1 MRHLFST
8 LVLVGAFSTI
18 AQAQQIPLRSNYLMS
33 TFQDHPA
40 AAGNVDCLDLRLG
53 VRNQWVG
60 FEGAPTNSYASLT
73 GRLSEGPRS
82 ISGIGGRIE
91 TDQAGPW
98 GTTSFSL
105 AYAHKL
111 KMNNGAWLSAGLALG
126 VSQYSLNIGSLDFP
140 DVETASDD
148 AVAGSTQ
155 FIYPTIDAGLWYQD
169 ERTFGGISL
178 INATA
183 ATLNTITLGSK
194 TPRHLV
200 ATAGTSIELD
210 GRFLF
215 RPSSQIRITKGLPPS
230 FEINGAVVYAD
241 FLAIGLGY
249 RNQSALVGSL
259 QISLLDYL
267 KVGYSY
273 DFGISEIRAAS
284 VSSHEITIAISACDI
299 TASRGQHC
307 SAYD

>member
-1 MRHLFST
+1 MRHLFSII
-8 LVLVGAFSTI
+8 VLAGIFSSS
-18 AQAQQIPLRSNYLMS
+18 ALAQQIPLRSNYLMS

-40 AAGNVDCLDLRLG
+40 AAGNVDCLDLRFG

-60 FEGAPTNSYASLT
+60 FEGAPTNSYATLT

-82 ISGIGGRIE
+82 VSGVGGRIE

-98 GTTSFSL
+98 GTTSLSL
-105 AYAHKL
+105 AYSHKL

-126 VSQYSLNIGSLDFP
+126 VSQFRLNIGNLDFP
-140 DVETASDD
+140 DFETALDP
-148 AVAGSTQ
+148 AVTGSSQ
-155 FIYPTIDAGLWYQD
+155 FIYPTVDAGLWYQD
-169 ERTFGGISL
+169 KTTFGGISL

-183 ATLNTITLGSK
+183 ATLNTITLGSE
-194 TPRHLV
+194 TSRHV
-200 ATAGTSIELD
+200 VITAGTSLELD

-215 RPSSQIRITKGLPPS
+215 RPSTQMRITKGLPPS
-230 FEINGAVVYAD
+230 FEINGAVVYD
-241 FLAIGLGY
+241 NLLAIGIGY
-249 RNQSALVGSL
+249 RSQSALVGSF

-273 DFGISEIRAAS
+273 DFGISELRAAS
-284 VSSHEITIAISACDI
+284 VSSHEITIAISAFNVS
-299 TASRGQHC
+299 APRGQHC

>member
-1 MRHLFST
+1 MRHLFSI
-8 LVLVGAFSTI
+8 LVLVGICSSSTL
-18 AQAQQIPLRSNYLMS
+18 AQQIPLRSNYLMS

-73 GRLSEGPRS
+73 GRISEGPRS

-98 GTTSFSL
+98 GTTSLSL
-105 AYAHKL
+105 AYSHKL
-111 KMNNGAWLSAGLALG
+111 KMNNGAWLSAGFALG
-126 VSQYSLNIGSLDFP
+126 VSQYRLNIGDLDFP
-140 DVETASDD
+140 DFETALDP
-148 AVAGSTQ
+148 AVTGSTQ
-155 FIYPTIDAGLWYQD
+155 FLYPTIDAGLWYQD
-169 ERTFGGISL
+169 KRTFGGVSL

-183 ATLNTITLGSK
+183 STLSTITLGSK
-194 TPRHLV
+194 TSRHV
-200 ATAGTSIELD
+200 VVTAGTALELD

-215 RPSSQIRITKGLPPS
+215 RPSTQMRITKGLPPS
-230 FEINGAVVYAD
+230 FEINGAVVYD
-241 FLAIGLGY
+241 NLLAIGLGF
-249 RNQSALVGSL
+249 RSQSAIVGSF

-273 DFGISEIRAAS
+273 DFGISDIRTTAM
-284 VSSHEITIAISACDI
+284 SSHEITIALSACNVAG
-299 TASRGQHC
+299 TRGQHC